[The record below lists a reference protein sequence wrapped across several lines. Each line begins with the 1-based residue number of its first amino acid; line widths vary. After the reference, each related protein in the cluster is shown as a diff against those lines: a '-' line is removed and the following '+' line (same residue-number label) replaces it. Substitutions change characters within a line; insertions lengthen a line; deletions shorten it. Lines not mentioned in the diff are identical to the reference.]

1 MKKINLAGELLQSR
15 EYLLINMNFMET
27 NTTLVWLLWITA
39 MIVLFW
45 IMPDRKVKLII
56 GEFRKLL
63 QILPLTKIAQ
73 AITAYFKNKK

>member
-27 NTTLVWLLWITA
+27 NTTLVWLLWIMA
-39 MIVLFW
+39 MVVLFW
-45 IMPDRKVKLII
+45 MMPDRKVKLII